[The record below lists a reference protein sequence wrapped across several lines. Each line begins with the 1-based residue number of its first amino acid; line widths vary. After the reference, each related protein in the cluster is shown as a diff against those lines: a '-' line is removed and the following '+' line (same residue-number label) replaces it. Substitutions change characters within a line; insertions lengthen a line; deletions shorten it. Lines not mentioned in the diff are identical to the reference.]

1 MNVKL
6 TDYGMKSENEGYVVY
21 HIFDLDDDSLNYLYN
36 NLEGEKVLNDDS
48 IDLTMVYIEK
58 FYPFKSVES
67 QIKPEDFVAREEI
80 EMKYFLSS
88 FLEDMG

>member
-1 MNVKL
+1 
-6 TDYGMKSENEGYVVY
+6 MKIKVNKNGEL
-21 HIFDLDDDSLNYLYN
+21 LDYLYN

-67 QIKPEDFVAREEI
+67 QIKPEDFIAREEI

-88 FLEDMG
+88 FLDTLDLEFSGTPLFSGDLTLAS